1 MAAYISFQPK
11 DQFGIIKYTG
21 DGGSSQAQTGLGF
34 QPSFVWIMCRNAGT
48 ARTMYNSVA
57 GSSKYLQSQTDSAEG
72 TNTNQLVSFDS
83 DGITVGSDTSTGVNT
98 NTYVAWCWK
107 GDSTTVPT
115 GGSLTSTGANVNT
128 TSGVSIVEYD
138 SAGTSIAGT
147 VAHGL
152 GEIPTFVTIKQT
164 NATRS
169 WASYFSQNSAGGSSA
184 NDYYWVLNET
194 DAQASSSTYWN
205 NTDFTSSLI
214 HLGTNTSVN
223 DPGGNQHV
231 AISFTDKN
239 GFFKSGIYKG
249 NGDSNG
255 RWVYCG
261 FRPSWIVVKRR
272 DGTSNWM
279 GADSERIGYN
289 NFNRACNGLNTADAE
304 TTSGD
309 MSTWVDFNAT
319 GFKLFTSDVDVNNS
333 GSNYTYIAF
342 AEQSMVSSNG
352 VPSLAR

>member
-1 MAAYISFQPK
+1 MAAYIGFQPK
-11 DQFGIIKYTG
+11 DQFGILSYSGNGVTQSI
-21 DGGSSQAQTGLGF
+21 TGLGF
-34 QPSFVWIMCRNAGT
+34 QPDFVWVFCRNTGCS
-48 ARTMYNSVA
+48 RTMYNSVA
-57 GSSKYLQSQTDSAEG
+57 GVEKYITSNGGAAEA
-72 TNTNQLVSFDS
+72 TNANSLTSFDADGVSF
-83 DGITVGSDTSTGVNT
+83 GSDTDVNGSGR
-98 NTYVAWCWK
+98 TYVAWCWK

-128 TSGVSIVEYD
+128 TSGMSIVEYD

-152 GEIPTFVTIKQT
+152 GAIPTFVTIKQN
-164 NATRS
+164 NATRD
-169 WASYFSQNSAGGSSA
+169 WGTYFSQNSAGGSSA
-184 NDYYWVLNET
+184 NDYYWVLSET

-214 HLGTNTSVN
+214 HLGTNAAVN

-239 GFFKSGIYKG
+239 GYFKSGIYKG

-261 FRPSWIVVKRR
+261 FRPKWILVKRR
-272 DGTSNWM
+272 DSTSNWM

-289 NFNRACNGLNTADAE
+289 NFNRACNGTNTADAE

-319 GFKLFTSDVDVNNS
+319 GFKLFTSDVDVNSS
-333 GSNYTYIAF
+333 GNNYTYIAF
-342 AEQSMVSSNG
+342 GEQSMVSSNG